1 VSDAFTDARRTDPRA
16 RRWLSKGIRL
26 PLAAGALTLA
36 AYGLF
41 FASPYDLRVL
51 TVCGIFAL
59 LVIGFQ
65 YIFGHVGAVSLAQ
78 ATFFGLGAYVTG
90 VLGATYELGFLIT
103 FPLSCL
109 VPTLLAL
116 VVGIPVL
123 KLEEHY
129 FALATL
135 GIGLVVVLVAVQWQE
150 VTGGTNG
157 LPGVPSV
164 RLFGIEIRDRLHL
177 FVFTWSVLILGALVA
192 YQVTRGLY
200 GRVFHLVRESRTAA
214 SSLGIDVARLRF
226 NAFLLSAVY
235 GGAAGALIAH
245 VIRVVSPENLE
256 LSVMITCLTMTV
268 IGGRTR
274 IAGAIAGA
282 ILIVYLR
289 ESFRVL
295 ESYTLMAY
303 GAVTLVVLIA
313 APYGLIGALER
324 LRARLIPE
332 PAEPPPPVRRLS
344 GLADSRGDGSL
355 LLDVEAVSK
364 RFGGVRALQS
374 VSLRLHK
381 GEIVGLIGPNGSGKT
396 TLVNIVSGLYQADS
410 GRLTFCGRDITNRP
424 PHLIARLGVA
434 RTFQHIVLAD
444 DLTALDNIAVAR
456 TTRERSGLRRSIVT
470 IGPDPCLATARG
482 HAMAAAEMLGIVPFA
497 MTPCGN
503 LPYGTRRRVEV
514 ARAVATEPELLLLDE
529 PAAGLNEEEQ
539 RDLAIR
545 IRRIADAGVTV
556 LVIEHNLVFLRS
568 LAERLV
574 CLDHG
579 QVIASGTPD
588 EVQRNAAVVEAYLG
602 REEAPEGGLIGVDD
616 DPERMASRR

>member
-1 VSDAFTDARRTDPRA
+1 VDAPSPRVGPW
-16 RRWLSKGIRL
+16 RWLSKGIRL
-26 PLAAGALTLA
+26 PLAAGALALA

-41 FASPYDLRVL
+41 FATPYDLRVL

-90 VLGATYELGFLIT
+90 VLGATYELGFLVT

-109 VPTLLAL
+109 VPTLLAML
-116 VVGIPVL
+116 VGIPVL

-177 FVFTWSVLILGALVA
+177 FVFTWSMLILGALIA

-200 GRVFHLVRESRTAA
+200 GRVFNLVRESRTAA

-235 GGAAGALIAH
+235 AGAAGALMAH

-274 IAGAIAGA
+274 IAGAIVGA

-289 ESFRVL
+289 ESFRIL

-303 GAVTLVVLIA
+303 GGVTLLVLIA

-324 LRARLIPE
+324 LRARLLPE
-332 PAEPPPPVRRLS
+332 PADPTPRPRELS
-344 GLADSRGDGSL
+344 GLGRGRGDGSVL
-355 LLDVEAVSK
+355 LEIEGVSK
-364 RFGGVRALQS
+364 RFGGVRALEG

-396 TLVNIVSGLYQADS
+396 TLVNIVTGLYRADA
-410 GRLTFCGRDITNRP
+410 GRLTLAGRDITNLP
-424 PHLIARLGVA
+424 PHLIARLGVG

-444 DLTALDNIAVAR
+444 ELTALDNIAVAR
-456 TTRERSGLRRSIVT
+456 ATRERSGLRRSILT
-470 IGPDPCLATARG
+470 LGPDPCLEAARA
-482 HAMAAAEMLGIVPFA
+482 HAMAAAEMLGIASFA
-497 MTPCGN
+497 MTPAGN

-539 RDLAIR
+539 RDLAMR
-545 IRRIADAGVTV
+545 VRRIADAGITV

-579 QVIASGTPD
+579 QVIASGAPE
-588 EVQRNAAVVEAYLG
+588 EVQRNPAVIEAYLG
-602 REEAPEGGLIGVDD
+602 REEAPEGGLVGTGEE
-616 DPERMASRR
+616 PERMASRR